1 MLILPISNTTFSEQ
15 IHQYL
20 DLKFQT
26 ANTDV
31 RFLLIKHIPSYL
43 CIGVYLLQLPCM
55 PRFTDTC
62 ICLDLTQY
70 LNIFIIIKVKEMI
83 TSMFKDIMTI

>member
-15 IHQYL
+15 MHQYL

-31 RFLLIKHIPSYL
+31 RFLLIKRIPSYL
-43 CIGVYLLQLPCM
+43 CIEVYLLQLPCM